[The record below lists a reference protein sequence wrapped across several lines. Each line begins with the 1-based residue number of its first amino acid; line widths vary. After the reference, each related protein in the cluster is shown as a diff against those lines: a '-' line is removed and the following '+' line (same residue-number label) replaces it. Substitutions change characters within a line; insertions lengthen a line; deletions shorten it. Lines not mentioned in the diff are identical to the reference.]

1 MLVRMHKKDI
11 AQTHILS
18 RTTNHHYAILF
29 LPIFALLTP
38 LKRDV
43 AFTRYRWQ
51 LLVMVVE
58 LFAKDPTTTLDTH
71 STAAEIQAIQARKL
85 QRERER
91 GALANTP
98 LRDAV

>member
-11 AQTHILS
+11 AQSHILS

-38 LKRDV
+38 LNRDV

-51 LLVMVVE
+51 LLV

-91 GALANTP
+91 ERGALANTP